1 MLKLGKDEQIDP
13 LSSDMYSLGVIFYSL
28 IKCFCEEDLRSIWKL
43 HWETGWPED
52 INKFIEKRSA
62 DMHDI

>member
-13 LSSDMYSLGVIFYSL
+13 LSSDMYSLGVIFYAL
-28 IKCFCEEDLRSIWKL
+28 IKCFCEGDLPKIWKL
-43 HWETGWPED
+43 HVETGWPKD

-62 DMHDI
+62 DMHAI